1 MSIFKTKIFSPE
13 GFILW
18 QLEKERQ
25 IAQVSPLISAIGG
38 SISDDGDMSMEPS
51 LSLFVMYVEED

>member
-18 QLEKERQ
+18 QLEQERQ

-38 SISDDGDMSMEPS
+38 SISDGGDMNMEPS